1 MGFSWL
7 LKKYFFGPRAGR
19 ASKYG
24 AVEDYCLILELE
36 RAIFCNFPKKKKTR
50 VFKFLR

>member
-1 MGFSWL
+1 MGVSWL

-36 RAIFCNFPKKKKTR
+36 RAIFLQFSEKKTS